1 MQSFPEL
8 GNDSLNPNELLRRQ
22 PRLLQAPNQ
31 DPGHILHHCVGHI
44 GFVHV
49 QPYTPSNHHEPQV
62 QHTPQHRF
70 FKSQKK
76 TRAKAKSAIGAV
88 YQLSYPTAV
97 DTNAPL
103 TKTSSQLPK
112 KYHETI

>member
-1 MQSFPEL
+1 MKHKSNTHL
-8 GNDSLNPNELLRRQ
+8 STGSLSLR
-22 PRLLQAPNQ
+22 
-31 DPGHILHHCVGHI
+31 
-44 GFVHV
+44 
-49 QPYTPSNHHEPQV
+49 
-62 QHTPQHRF
+62 
-70 FKSQKK
+70 K